1 MTFQVTVTPSGRQF
15 SCDADETV
23 FMPHSVRASFCL
35 TAVKMEPAV
44 PAKAKSLMVTVRQSS
59 ATRPQRSE
67 AAQGMSLFCC
77 AKPQS
82 DLPSKRVK
90 WSPAD
95 EYPVKKCRPAYTNW
109 KNYPMT

>member
-1 MTFQVTVTPSGRQF
+1 MQMKPYYPPL
-15 SCDADETV
+15 CA
-23 FMPHSVRASFCL
+23 RASFCL
-35 TAVKMEPAV
+35 TVVKMEPAV
-44 PAKAKSLMVTVRQSS
+44 PVKAKSQRHCRARQSS

-82 DLPSKRVK
+82 DLTSKRAK